1 MSLRHDSCVERHHLV
16 EEDAHATFT
25 NSLIRKGSDRCSVL
39 MAQIAGEEL
48 NCKWSC
54 RFNSGAIQVFIM
66 VNCLWQLTRP
76 LTSFSEG
83 RWFDSRVCVGFNH
96 LSNYHERVASRSLTV
111 AAPVTGPARGK
122 LRALTD

>member
-1 MSLRHDSCVERHHLV
+1 
-16 EEDAHATFT
+16 
-25 NSLIRKGSDRCSVL
+25 

-83 RWFDSRVCVGFNH
+83 RWFDSRMCVGFNH